1 MKRLFTRACV
11 PTRAVSLPRSTGA
24 PLSAAGSELGHVVG
38 STTAQARLH
47 PDFAIDYVT
56 NLCYTRFVSSLMR
69 GVSGDD
75 PAGGARRGVPRL
87 AARNRSAGGPGPR
100 PPGLTARQRANRW
113 SAPVPLPETAA
124 RVPGRKSPRWSAE
137 RASRL
142 QRDGPCLA
150 SAADRASQARWK
162 RRVRLSALHRPLA
175 GVGANMKDATRT
187 PKGAA
192 GTKGAVRNDESK
204 ATSEGRHG
212 GWRRTTGRRSPRQ
225 QLGEGCA
232 GSAGARR
239 NGMRGA
245 ASAAD
250 RIMPAV

>member
-1 MKRLFTRACV
+1 MLHKIRILAHEGRLR
-11 PTRAVSLPRSTGA
+11 RRSCRRSEA
-24 PLSAAGSELGHVVG
+24 WRPAA
-38 STTAQARLH
+38 
-47 PDFAIDYVT
+47 
-56 NLCYTRFVSSLMR
+56 
-69 GVSGDD
+69 
-75 PAGGARRGVPRL
+75 

-100 PPGLTARQRANRW
+100 PPGLLARQRADRW
-113 SAPVPLPETAA
+113 SAPVPLPETTA

-162 RRVRLSALHRPLA
+162 ETSAP
-175 GVGANMKDATRT
+175 VGAPPPPRRGRCEHEGRDADARRA
-187 PKGAA
+187 PR

-212 GWRRTTGRRSPRQ
+212 GWRRTMAGRRSPWPH
-225 QLGEGCA
+225 LGEGCA
-232 GSAGARR
+232 GSAGTRR

-245 ASAAD
+245 AISGRSHHA
-250 RIMPAV
+250 RCLNW

>member
-1 MKRLFTRACV
+1 
-11 PTRAVSLPRSTGA
+11 
-24 PLSAAGSELGHVVG
+24 
-38 STTAQARLH
+38 
-47 PDFAIDYVT
+47 
-56 NLCYTRFVSSLMR
+56 MR

-100 PPGLTARQRANRW
+100 PPGLTARQRADRW
-113 SAPVPLPETAA
+113 SAPVPLPETTA

-175 GVGANMKDATRT
+175 GVGANMRDATRT

-192 GTKGAVRNDESK
+192 GNERYGSNDASK

-212 GWRRTTGRRSPRQ
+212 GWRRTITSRRPPGR
-225 QLGEGCA
+225 
-232 GSAGARR
+232 
-239 NGMRGA
+239 
-245 ASAAD
+245 
-250 RIMPAV
+250 I

>member
-1 MKRLFTRACV
+1 M
-11 PTRAVSLPRSTGA
+11 SSTA
-24 PLSAAGSELGHVVG
+24 PLHLRRRPQHVPVDEAALKPMSISWINCWEARAG
-38 STTAQARLH
+38 RLH
-47 PDFAIDYVT
+47 ADLAIDYVT

-75 PAGGARRGVPRL
+75 PAGGARRGVLRL
-87 AARNRSAGGPGPR
+87 AARIRSAGGPGPR
-100 PPGLTARQRANRW
+100 PPGLTARQRANCW

-192 GTKGAVRNDESK
+192 GNERCGSK
-204 ATSEGRHG
+204 
-212 GWRRTTGRRSPRQ
+212 
-225 QLGEGCA
+225 
-232 GSAGARR
+232 
-239 NGMRGA
+239 
-245 ASAAD
+245 
-250 RIMPAV
+250 